1 MMTAVFKFC
10 SAAGGAAILRHQSL
24 FITGPLDLNDPFE
37 MRPAW
42 TDAHEQRHRE
52 DRELRNK
59 MMACSPLFLATES
72 GLKPM
77 GRMHRLEEQPSTPV
91 DSHRGIADTHNAE
104 VFRLLHERFRVLSF
118 ATGIL
123 EIGKSHAESTEDST
137 LLWSH
142 YADSF
147 QGVCLAFDPTQ
158 FENGIKDGGFPITY
172 SPSREG
178 LPPDFYDVYRKLY
191 GGSPTGHYASPS
203 EDPHWRA
210 MVGFL
215 TQKSPAWQY
224 EQELRMIY
232 DFADTSKRDKFDRV
246 LTPCERCRS
255 QQRAVDQCPNSTY
268 RDVISVPPPAIRA
281 VIFGT
286 DVGTKETAEI
296 LRLLELPE
304 FSHVLVYWSSLH
316 SEHYVLQFNLDISKR
331 EDEQSYSMHMQRLME
346 KQIAMAKGHMFM
358 GPHGLK
364 YRPSKKGICF
374 AQPGCGD
381 CGTGA

>member
-24 FITGPLDLNDPFE
+24 FISSPLDLNDPFE

-59 MMACSPLFLATES
+59 MMAGSPILLATES

-77 GRMHRLEEQPSTPV
+77 GRMHRLEEEPTIPV
-91 DSHRGIADTHNAE
+91 DSHRGIADRHNGE

-123 EIGKSHAESTEDST
+123 EIGKSHAESTEEST

-158 FENGIKDGGFPITY
+158 FENGIKDGGFPVTY

-178 LPPDFYDVYRKLY
+178 LPPDFYDVYRRAFA
-191 GGSPTGHYASPS
+191 GSPTAHYASPS
-203 EDPHWRA
+203 EDPHWQA
-210 MVGFL
+210 MVRFL

-232 DFADTSKRDKFDRV
+232 DLADTSKRDKFDRR
-246 LTPCERCRS
+246 LTPCERCKS
-255 QQRAVDQCPNSTY
+255 QQPTVDQCPNSTY

-296 LRLLELPE
+296 LRLLEMPE

-316 SEHYVLQFNLDISKR
+316 SEQYVLQYNLDTTKR

-358 GPHGLK
+358 GPQGLK

-374 AQPGCGD
+374 AKPGDGD